1 MARSSAAVE
10 GRLSATAF
18 RTWSLKMRK
27 AGTPRRLASL
37 SRQWR
42 RACSTRDSEAPSGWL
57 RGDRFRLARRRGHLF
72 LPAFSWFGDG
82 QGGVLHEEIAGHDFF
97 QSFAIRRQARL
108 AVGNLFAVLL
118 KDCVGEADEVG
129 AGHGAQDLFK
139 VVAGDLPVR
148 EGLAVQFAGGPRA
161 AGTQGGDDGER
172 RGALRIGGGAEALSD
187 TFGGSA
193 EIANAAGFA

>member
-1 MARSSAAVE
+1 MASSSAAVE

-18 RTWSLKMRK
+18 STWSLKMRK

-42 RACSTRDSEAPSGWL
+42 RACFARAIRRRLAVLAS
-57 RGDRFRLARRRGHLF
+57 DRFRLARRRGHLL

-97 QSFAIRRQARL
+97 QSLAIRRQARL
-108 AVGNLFAVLL
+108 AVGNLLAVLL

-129 AGHGAQDLFK
+129 ARHGAQDLFK
-139 VVAGDLPVR
+139 VVAADLPVR
-148 EGLAVQFAGGPRA
+148 EGLGCAICRWTARCPNAGR
-161 AGTQGGDDGER
+161 
-172 RGALRIGGGAEALSD
+172 
-187 TFGGSA
+187 
-193 EIANAAGFA
+193 